1 MEEQEIK
8 KSYYAIIPANVRYN
22 KSLTPNAKLL
32 YAEIT
37 ALCNEKGFCW
47 ASNKYFAELYQVSK
61 ISISNWISELEKN
74 NYIKCEII
82 YKEDTK
88 QILYRYIKIVDA
100 PIKDFFNTPIKENFN
115 TPIKENFN
123 GNITNDLNNKVINKR
138 SEKNARPD
146 KQIYGQYKNVLLT
159 QEEYDK
165 IINQENGPEAIE
177 FLSEYMEMKN
187 YKVKSHYLAIKKWV
201 FDAVKEKQQ
210 RQEKLQQFTACDR
223 PYNEEDKYKYSPF
236 TKEQIE
242 AMEAEGVFFTGNY
255 QEIIDDP
262 TGKYTEYL
270 VKI

>member
-1 MEEQEIK
+1 MDTEQMQRDFKGVWISKEIWQDSRLNALDKIILVEIDSLDNEETGCFASNEYLAEFCQCSERKVRDALSKLK
-8 KSYYAIIPANVRYN
+8 KYGYVIIESFNGRTRVMH
-22 KSLTPNAKLL
+22 SM
-32 YAEIT
+32 AEI
-37 ALCNEKGFCW
+37 AKQSGKICR
-47 ASNKYFAELYQVSK
+47 AEWQKMQGSK
-61 ISISNWISELEKN
+61 
-74 NYIKCEII
+74 
-82 YKEDTK
+82 
-88 QILYRYIKIVDA
+88 V
-100 PIKDFFNTPIKENFN
+100 
-115 TPIKENFN
+115 
-123 GNITNDLNNKVINKR
+123 NNKINNKDDIKR

-210 RQEKLQQFTACDR
+210 RQEKLQKFTAGDR

-242 AMEAEGVFFTGNY
+242 AMKAEGVFFDANY

>member
-1 MEEQEIK
+1 MDTEQMQRDFKGVWISKEIWQDSRLNALDKIILVEIDSLDNEE
-8 KSYYAIIPANVRYN
+8 
-22 KSLTPNAKLL
+22 TG
-32 YAEIT
+32 
-37 ALCNEKGFCW
+37 CF
-47 ASNKYFAELYQVSK
+47 ASNEYLAEFCQCGITK
-61 ISISNWISELEKN
+61 ISTAITKLINIGYIERVGFDGKTRILKSRLSKN
-74 NYIKCEII
+74 ERQTFKNRKADWQKMKGSKVNNII
-82 YKEDTK
+82 
-88 QILYRYIKIVDA
+88 
-100 PIKDFFNTPIKENFN
+100 
-115 TPIKENFN
+115 
-123 GNITNDLNNKVINKR
+123 NNKDDIKR

-201 FDAVKEKQQ
+201 FDAIKEKQQ
-210 RQEKLQQFTACDR
+210 RQEKIHRFTVCDR

-242 AMEAEGVFFTGNY
+242 AMEAEGVFFDANY
-255 QEIIDDP
+255 QTIINDP

-270 VKI
+270 KEI

>member
-1 MEEQEIK
+1 MDTEQMQRDFKGVWISKEIWQDSRLNALDKIILVEIDSLDNEETGCFASNEYLAEFCQCSERKVRDALAKLK
-8 KSYYAIIPANVRYN
+8 KYGYVTVESFNGRTRIMHSTAE
-22 KSLTPNAKLL
+22 NAKQSGKICH
-32 YAEIT
+32 ADWQKM
-37 ALCNEKGFCW
+37 KG
-47 ASNKYFAELYQVSK
+47 
-61 ISISNWISELEKN
+61 SIVN
-74 NYIKCEII
+74 NII
-82 YKEDTK
+82 
-88 QILYRYIKIVDA
+88 
-100 PIKDFFNTPIKENFN
+100 
-115 TPIKENFN
+115 
-123 GNITNDLNNKVINKR
+123 NNKDDIKR

-165 IINQENGPEAIE
+165 IIKQEKGPEAIE

-210 RQEKLQQFTACDR
+210 RQEKLKQFTACDR

-242 AMEAEGVFFTGNY
+242 AMEAEGVLFDINY
-255 QEIIDDP
+255 KKIIDDP

-270 VKI
+270 AVM